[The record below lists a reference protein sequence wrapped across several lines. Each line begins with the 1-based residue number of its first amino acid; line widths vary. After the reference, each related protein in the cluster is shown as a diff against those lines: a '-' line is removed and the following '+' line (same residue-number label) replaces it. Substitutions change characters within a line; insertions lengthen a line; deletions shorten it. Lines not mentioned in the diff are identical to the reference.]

1 MVPDRSID
9 VFEPSEALFVGR
21 KDDMV
26 FARFFNANTVVGK
39 RLGRVEVEDE
49 QQPGALK
56 DNDLVDLVLQG
67 HVSLGGGKP
76 SVFLFSVI
84 HRRVELVEVF
94 VTKNLVINNVPLPT
108 RVMERVIVS
117 RAREVKPLQ

>member
-1 MVPDRSID
+1 
-9 VFEPSEALFVGR
+9 
-21 KDDMV
+21 MV